1 MLNKVM
7 LIGHLG
13 GNPEIRRTNDGRPVA
28 TFSLATSERWRDK
41 DSGERKERT
50 EWHRVTVWTEGLC
63 KVVEQYLKKGSK
75 VYLEGAMQTRKW
87 TDQAGVEKY
96 TTEVVLKAFGGTLV
110 MLDTQRNGPPPA
122 GSENDYGTG
131 DTREPASASRRPAMA
146 GGDGKPSFDDE
157 IPF

>member
-41 DSGERKERT
+41 ASGERKERT
-50 EWHRVTVWTEGLC
+50 EWHRVTVFNEGLC
-63 KVVEQYLKKGSK
+63 GVVEQYLKKGSK
-75 VYLEGAMQTRKW
+75 VYLEGSLQTRKW
-87 TDQAGVEKY
+87 THQDGGERY
-96 TTEVVLKAFGGTLV
+96 TTEVVLKAFDATLV

-131 DTREPASASRRPAMA
+131 DTRAPATASAS
-146 GGDGKPSFDDE
+146 GKPSIDDE